1 MLDELVGVIETL
13 KSRINEHR
21 SVLQGSEAQTRLS
34 LIDPLLRMLGWDTA
48 DPALVRPEY
57 NLSGGRADYA
67 LLDPDKKPVAIIEA
81 KKLNEQLGTMD
92 HRMQMLTYANFSNV
106 PYAGLT
112 DGNQW
117 VFYKVF
123 DQKPLEERLVLDVS
137 IADSQA
143 YQCALQLLLLWRP
156 NMASRQPIEASAP
169 ILGTEPAT
177 VSTQVSEPQPGG
189 PTVARLIES
198 LPQPLPTTPAAGW
211 ITLRNFHLEAG
222 KKPPPVVRLPNGE
235 GKPIATWKSLWLEVA
250 EWLIRDGALTAERC
264 PIPAGKNNT
273 SHYVVNLQPRH
284 AKGTDFFGPHR
295 LSNGLYLTSTGSGQA
310 LFSRC
315 RALLE
320 HLDKDLDTVHLQDG

>member
-1 MLDELVGVIETL
+1 MIDELVSVIETL

-34 LIDPLLRMLGWDTA
+34 LIDPLLRALGWDTA
-48 DPALVRPEY
+48 APALVRPEY

-117 VFYKVF
+117 VFYMVF
-123 DQKPLEERLVLDVS
+123 DQKPLEERLALDVS

-169 ILGTEPAT
+169 ILGTGPVTPLIIEPDTRWVSLKDFVAT
-177 VSTQVSEPQPGG
+177 PG
-189 PTVARLIES
+189 
-198 LPQPLPTTPAAGW
+198 TTPP
-211 ITLRNFHLEAG
+211 NM
-222 KKPPPVVRLPNGE
+222 RLPNGE
-235 GKPIATWKSLWLEVA
+235 QRLPASWKSLLLEVA

>member
-48 DPALVRPEY
+48 ATALVRPEY

-169 ILGTEPAT
+169 ILGTEPPDPANSVPIQNPVQNVPVPSDASWVSLKDFVAT
-177 VSTQVSEPQPGG
+177 PGTTPPKLRFPGG
-189 PTVARLIES
+189 DELQPSNWRGLLI
-198 LPQPLPTTPAAGW
+198 
-211 ITLRNFHLEAG
+211 
-222 KKPPPVVRLPNGE
+222 
-235 GKPIATWKSLWLEVA
+235 EVA
-250 EWLIRDGALTAERC
+250 EWLIRDGVLSRDRC
-264 PIPAGKNNT
+264 PVTVGKNAAY
-273 SHYVVNLQPRH
+273 SMVNLEPRH
-284 AKGTDFFGPHR
+284 PNGKAFYASHS
-295 LSNGLYLTSTGSGQA
+295 LSNGLFLA
-310 LFSRC
+310 PHANANNIVHKC
-315 RALLE
+315 RAIMEYLG
-320 HLDKDLDTVHLQDG
+320 KDPSTIHVQVG

>member
-1 MLDELVGVIETL
+1 MLDELVGVIDTL

-21 SVLQGSEAQTRLS
+21 SVLQESEAQTRLS

-48 DPALVRPEY
+48 DPAMVRPEY

-67 LLDPDKKPVAIIEA
+67 LLDPDKKPVVIIEA

-112 DGNQW
+112 DGNQL

-156 NMASRQPIEASAP
+156 NIASRQPIEAKEP
-169 ILGTEPAT
+169 IMGTEPVTPPIVEPDTRWVSLKDFVAT
-177 VSTQVSEPQPGG
+177 PG
-189 PTVARLIES
+189 
-198 LPQPLPTTPAAGW
+198 TTPP
-211 ITLRNFHLEAG
+211 N
-222 KKPPPVVRLPNGE
+222 VRLPNGE
-235 GKPIATWKSLWLEVA
+235 QRLPASWKDLLIEVA
-250 EWLIRDGALTAERC
+250 EWLIRDGALTADKC
-264 PIPAGKNNT
+264 PITLGRKDSNCLI
-273 SHYVVNLQPRH
+273 NLAPQHKDGR
-284 AKGTDFFGPHR
+284 DFFSHQK
-295 LSNGLYLTSTGSGQA
+295 LSNGLLLNHNYSAIATVRVSRTMLEYLG
-310 LFSRC
+310 
-315 RALLE
+315 
-320 HLDKDLDTVHLQDG
+320 KDPATVHVQVS